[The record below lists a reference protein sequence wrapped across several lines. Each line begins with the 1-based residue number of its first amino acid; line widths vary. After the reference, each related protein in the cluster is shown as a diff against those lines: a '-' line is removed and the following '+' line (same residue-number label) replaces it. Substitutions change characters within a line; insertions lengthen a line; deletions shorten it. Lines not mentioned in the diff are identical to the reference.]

1 MDKRKAIALTLI
13 AVVAVCAVI
22 GGVVAYMFKQAQ
34 QKEQSITAA
43 TVSCEVIQSDDSITL
58 QNTGEVEVYLRLRLV
73 TYWVDSSGDRVY
85 KQSESLDD
93 ISYDENYWVKDGDT
107 FYYKSPVA
115 ADGVTENLLTSSIT
129 LKTEGDYTQVIE
141 VVAEAIQASPGTAVT
156 SAWGVTLDDSGNIT
170 GKATQ

>member
-1 MDKRKAIALTLI
+1 MNKRKAIALTLI
-13 AVVAVCAVI
+13 AVVAVSAVI
-22 GGVVAYMFKQAQ
+22 GGVVAYMFKQAKQ
-34 QKEQSITAA
+34 AQSVTAA
-43 TVSCEVIQSDDSITL
+43 TVSCEVIQSDDSIAL
-58 QNTGEVEVYLRLRLV
+58 KNTGAVTAYLRLRLV
-73 TYWVDSSGDRVY
+73 TYWVDRSSGDRVY

-115 ADGVTENLLTSSIT
+115 TKGVTENLLTSSIT

-156 SAWGVTLDDSGNIT
+156 SAWGVTLEDGNIT